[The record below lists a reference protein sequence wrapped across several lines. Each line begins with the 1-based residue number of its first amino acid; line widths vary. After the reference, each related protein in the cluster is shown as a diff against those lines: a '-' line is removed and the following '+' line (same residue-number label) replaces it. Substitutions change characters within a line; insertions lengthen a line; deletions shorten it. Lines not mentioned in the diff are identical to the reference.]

1 MGHTIK
7 SLTITFLQNNLS
19 PLQSEIIKKNRDILE
34 VFSQNKRQEM
44 NNRLIL
50 QETRETVTQILTRND

>member
-50 QETRETVTQILTRND
+50 QETRKTVTKILTRND